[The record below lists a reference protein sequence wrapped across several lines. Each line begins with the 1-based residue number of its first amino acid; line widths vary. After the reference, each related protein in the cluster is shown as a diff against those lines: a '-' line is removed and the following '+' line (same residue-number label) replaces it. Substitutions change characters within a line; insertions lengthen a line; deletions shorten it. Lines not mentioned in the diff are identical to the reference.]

1 MDKQKKVLRR
11 FRPKD
16 NGEMNNIKT
25 FHKPSISVV
34 PTMRSIE
41 RSEGITLTVSSS
53 DDNDSKREC
62 DHKQNESI
70 DTSGILK
77 KIDNL
82 GKSGWDFKREHD
94 KNQSSL
100 ISDDGIKIKSNANNI
115 KDIAVITTTDTDTN
129 RCKINDSRDM
139 QCMEIEEEPINENK
153 KKKCIDL
160 FCIIRVVSILL
171 LISALVGIIL
181 WNIGVL

>member
-129 RCKINDSRDM
+129 RRKINDSRDM
-139 QCMEIEEEPINENK
+139 QSMEIEEEPINENK
-153 KKKCIDL
+153 KKKFIDL
-160 FCIIRVVSILL
+160 FCIIRVVSIIL